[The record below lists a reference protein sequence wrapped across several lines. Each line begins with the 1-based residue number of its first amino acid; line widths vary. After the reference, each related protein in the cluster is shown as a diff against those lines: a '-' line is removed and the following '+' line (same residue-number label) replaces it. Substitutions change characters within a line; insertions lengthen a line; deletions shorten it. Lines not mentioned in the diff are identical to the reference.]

1 MLACVLLAS
10 CGPAEASKV
19 CTKVGD
25 GGALVS
31 SYDSVLSIA
40 LPPGALP
47 SGTEVCISPP
57 TSRPRPPDLYGPSYQ
72 VTPND
77 PLAVP
82 ATIYYHH
89 ALPED
94 TESTGIARIDRN
106 AFDSGRG
113 KWEPLEDCWV
123 ENKQWIA
130 RCSETE
136 LGIFYGLLDEGGVNN
151 TRGDGN
157 DSNAD
162 AADTGD
168 GPGPTTN
175 ATTMPM
181 TTAVDTGP
189 ADTGPADTGNDD
201 TTTGS
206 SIDYPPE
213 CDDLAPGPFT
223 PESHG
228 VLFVPILTGNGA
240 GSEDMAADGMG
251 GLVGRQQD
259 TLIRVDLTDDFS
271 LTDLCTPPTDL
282 GMSTLGIRYLSTGE
296 LVLAQNTAHRVDM
309 VQPDCSVTTLFDTG
323 PGTSPNGIWI
333 DTMDRIWFAE
343 FNGGRIGRYDR
354 DTEEIVDITTIQ
366 SADGILF
373 DPLRGMLFYNSYLQ
387 SQVWRV
393 AIAEDGTAM
402 GTPTMVVDLSGEDA
416 PGEGADGMAMDVCGN
431 LYVADQGG
439 IGGAMT
445 NGTSRVYRV
454 EMSDS
459 GVSQGVTEIITLS
472 NAQVGS
478 VVWGDG
484 DYATTLFMSGVPGV
498 IYSADVMITSA
509 PTATNP

>member
-1 MLACVLLAS
+1 MFAVLVIAA
-10 CGPAEASKV
+10 CGPPQASKV
-19 CTKVGD
+19 CTTVRS

-47 SGTEVCISPP
+47 SGTEVCIEPP
-57 TSRPRPPDLYGPSYQ
+57 STRPRPPELYGPAYQ
-72 VTPND
+72 VTPNE

-82 ATIYYHH
+82 ATLYYHH

-94 TESTGIARIDRN
+94 TSSTGIARIDRS
-106 AFDSGRG
+106 AFESGSG
-113 KWEPLEDCWV
+113 KWAPLDDCWV
-123 ENKQWIA
+123 EQKQWLS

-136 LGIFYGLLDEGGVNN
+136 LGLFYGLLDEGGVNN
-151 TRGDGN
+151 TRGDG
-157 DSNAD
+157 DDNAD
-162 AADTGD
+162 SADTGQ
-168 GPGPTTN
+168 GPGPASN
-175 ATTMPM
+175 ATTQPM
-181 TTAVDTGP
+181 TSSPDSGP
-189 ADTGPADTGNDD
+189 ADSGPDDTAGDD

-206 SIDYPPE
+206 TIDYPPE
-213 CDDLAPGPFT
+213 CDDLAPGPFE

-228 VLFVPILTGNGA
+228 VLFVPILAGNGG

-259 TLIRVDLTDDFS
+259 TLIRADFTAGFALTE
-271 LTDLCTPPTDL
+271 LCTPPTEL
-282 GMSTLGIRYLSTGE
+282 GLSTLGMRFLSNGD
-296 LVLAQNTAHRVDM
+296 LVLAQNTAHRVDL
-309 VQPDCSVTTLFDTG
+309 VHPDCSVEMLFDTG

-333 DTMDRIWFAE
+333 DTEDRIWFAE

-354 DTEEIVDITTIQ
+354 DAGQIVDITTIQ

-393 AIAEDGTAM
+393 AISPDGNAA
-402 GTPTMVVDLSGEDA
+402 GTPTMVIDLSGEDA
-416 PGEGADGMAMDVCGN
+416 PSEGADGMAMDVCGN

-459 GVSQGVTEIITLS
+459 GVSQGVSEIITLP

-484 DYATTLFMSGVPGV
+484 DSATTIFMSGVPGV
-498 IYSADVMITSA
+498 VYSADVEITSA
-509 PTATNP
+509 ATATSR